1 MKKITFER
9 DNDGCFTNENV
20 ANYSISTKT
29 LVGAMIGEIINGTV
43 RKLHDIFSDK
53 LLWIVVPVT
62 DEDGNT
68 VFEKV
73 RALLTNDGECPLD
86 IDSDCPFKNGKMFD
100 EFGRWWDIEDTD
112 VAFTDEE
119 DANKMEFFSNLL
131 AIFETKA
138 DFLTELTHKSPV
150 EIFGEDNCPSYEEVV
165 AFAENVMEDLEHT
178 LGFIAAAK
186 VIISE
191 IGTEEE

>member
-1 MKKITFER
+1 MKITFER

-29 LVGAMIGEIINGTV
+29 LMDAMIGELINGTV
-43 RKLHDIFSDK
+43 RKLHDVFADK

-62 DEDGNT
+62 DEDGIT

-73 RALLTNDGECPLD
+73 RALLANVGECPLN
-86 IDSDCPFKNGKMFD
+86 IDADCPFKNGKMFD

-112 VAFTDEE
+112 VAFTDED
-119 DANKMEFFSNLL
+119 DACKMEFFSNV
-131 AIFETKA
+131 ASVFENKA
-138 DFLTELTHKSPV
+138 DFLIKLSEKTPV
-150 EIFGEDNCPSYEEVV
+150 EIFGEDNCPSYEETVE
-165 AFAENVMEDLEHT
+165 FAEIVMEDLEHT
-178 LGFIAAAK
+178 MGFIAATK

-191 IGTEEE
+191 IGEEEQ

>member
-1 MKKITFER
+1 MKITFER

-20 ANYSISTKT
+20 ANYSIPTKT
-29 LVGAMIGEIINGTV
+29 LVGAMVEELINGTV
-43 RKLHDIFSDK
+43 RKLHDVFTDK

-62 DEDGNT
+62 DEDGIT

-73 RALLTNDGECPLD
+73 RALLTNDGECPLN
-86 IDSDCPFKNGKMFD
+86 IDADCPFKNGKMFD

-112 VAFTDEE
+112 VAFTNEE
-119 DANKMEFFSNLL
+119 DANKMEFFSNV
-131 AIFETKA
+131 ASVFENKA
-138 DFLTELTHKSPV
+138 DFLIKLSEKTPV
-150 EIFGEDNCPSYEEVV
+150 EIFGEDNCPSYEETLE
-165 AFAENVMEDLEHT
+165 FAENVMEDLEHT

-191 IGTEEE
+191 IGEE